1 VSGALPPT
9 CGSHQRT
16 KEPKNQTTS
25 KVRQPPKN
33 QKTKMS
39 HAKDGFQPL
48 DHHELSPSEMQSNAE
63 GLYDTL
69 NRRRT
74 VREFSDKPVPKE
86 IIQLIIRT
94 ASTAPSGANKQPW
107 NFCVV
112 TNSETKAKIREAAE
126 KEEFENYHGR
136 MSDDWL
142 DDLKKFGTDWHKDF
156 LTTAPYI
163 IVAFKKAYDL
173 DADGNKEKNY
183 YVNESVGLA
192 CGMLIAAIHNAGL
205 VTVTHTPSPMNFLQ
219 KVLERPDNERPF
231 LLLPVGY
238 PADDAKVPVIS
249 RKELEQMSVWYE

>member
-1 VSGALPPT
+1 
-9 CGSHQRT
+9 
-16 KEPKNQTTS
+16 
-25 KVRQPPKN
+25 
-33 QKTKMS
+33 MS
-39 HAKDGFQPL
+39 HDNYEFQALAHQKQTPA
-48 DHHELSPSEMQSNAE
+48 EMLEQARA
-63 GLYDTL
+63 LYRNL
-69 NRRRT
+69 KERRT
-74 VREFSDKPVPKE
+74 VREFSDRPVDRE
-86 IIQLIIRT
+86 VIELILKT

-112 TNSETKAKIREAAE
+112 TNPETKARIREAAE

-136 MSDDWL
+136 MSEDWL
-142 DDLKKFGTDWHKDF
+142 KDLEKFGTNHIKEF

-173 DADGNKEKNY
+173 DAEGNKEKNY

-219 KVLERPDNERPF
+219 KVLERPENERPF

-238 PADDAKVPVIS
+238 PAEDAQVPVIK
-249 RKELEQMSVWYE
+249 RKGLAEMSVWYE

>member
-1 VSGALPPT
+1 MPPND
-9 CGSHQRT
+9 R
-16 KEPKNQTTS
+16 N
-25 KVRQPPKN
+25 
-33 QKTKMS
+33 
-39 HAKDGFQPL
+39 FQPL
-48 DHHELSPSEMQSNAE
+48 AHTEYSPEEMLSRARTYHARHES
-63 GLYDTL
+63 
-69 NRRRT
+69 RRT
-74 VREFSDKPVPKE
+74 VRMFSDRAIDREVIE
-86 IIQLIIRT
+86 LILKT

-112 TNSETKAKIREAAE
+112 TNHKVKAEIREAAE
-126 KEEFENYHGR
+126 KEEYENYHGR

-163 IVAFKKAYDL
+163 IVVFKKAYDL
-173 DADGNKEKNY
+173 NGEGKKEKNY

-192 CGMLIAAIHNAGL
+192 CGMLISAIHNAGL

-238 PADDAKVPVIS
+238 PAENAKVPVIS
-249 RKELEQMSVWYE
+249 RKGLEAMSVWYA

>member
-1 VSGALPPT
+1 
-9 CGSHQRT
+9 
-16 KEPKNQTTS
+16 
-25 KVRQPPKN
+25 
-33 QKTKMS
+33 MS
-39 HAKDGFQPL
+39 HANEGFQPL
-48 DHHELSPSEMQSNAE
+48 HHTEYRPEEMLSRAAAFYAQHQA
-63 GLYDTL
+63 
-69 NRRRT
+69 RRT
-74 VREFSDKPVPKE
+74 VRMFSDRPVDRKVIE
-86 IIQLIIRT
+86 LLLKT

-112 TNSETKAKIREAAE
+112 SRPEVKAQIREAAE

-156 LTTAPYI
+156 LTTAPYL

-173 DADGNKEKNY
+173 NAEGNKEKNY

-192 CGMLIAAIHNAGL
+192 CGLLISAIHHAGL

-219 KVLERPDNERPF
+219 KVLERPENERPF

-238 PADDAKVPVIS
+238 PAADAQVPAIS
-249 RKELEQMSVWYE
+249 RKGLEEVSVWYQ

>member
-1 VSGALPPT
+1 
-9 CGSHQRT
+9 
-16 KEPKNQTTS
+16 
-25 KVRQPPKN
+25 
-33 QKTKMS
+33 MS
-39 HAKDGFQPL
+39 HDQHAFQPL
-48 DHHELSPSEMQSNAE
+48 IHQEYAPEQMQARACELYTNLNA
-63 GLYDTL
+63 
-69 NRRRT
+69 RRT
-74 VREFSDKPVPKE
+74 VREFSDRPVTRE
-86 IIQLIIRT
+86 VIETIIRT

-112 TNSETKAKIREAAE
+112 TNPEIKAKIREAAE

-142 DDLKKFGTDWHKDF
+142 DDLKKFGTNHIKPF

-163 IVAFKKAYDL
+163 IVAFKKAFDL
-173 DADGNKEKNY
+173 AADGSKEKNY

-219 KVLERPDNERPF
+219 KVLERPENERPF

-238 PADDAKVPVIS
+238 PADDAQVPVIE
-249 RKELEQMSVWYE
+249 RKELEEMSVWYE

>member
-1 VSGALPPT
+1 
-9 CGSHQRT
+9 
-16 KEPKNQTTS
+16 
-25 KVRQPPKN
+25 
-33 QKTKMS
+33 MS
-39 HAKDGFQPL
+39 HDNYAFKPL
-48 DHHELSPSEMQSNAE
+48 NHQEKTPDQMLEQATA
-63 GLYDTL
+63 LYQNL
-69 NRRRT
+69 NQRRT
-74 VREFSDKPVPKE
+74 VREFSNRPVE
-86 IIQLIIRT
+86 RELIELILKT
-94 ASTAPSGANKQPW
+94 GSTAPSGANKQPW

-112 TNSETKAKIREAAE
+112 TNHELKAKIREAAE

-136 MSDDWL
+136 MSEDWL
-142 DDLKKFGTDWHKDF
+142 KDLEKFGTNHIKEF

-219 KVLERPDNERPF
+219 KVLERPENERPF

-238 PADDAKVPVIS
+238 PADDAQVPVIT
-249 RKELEQMSVWYE
+249 RKGLDAMSVWYE